1 MYAGHSVGVVV
12 PAYNEAGLV
21 GDVIREMPDYVDRL
35 YLIDD
40 ASTDR
45 TWAAIR
51 EAAARRAGTADVD
64 EPGETVT
71 TDGHGGTVVAEHSP
85 ETAASAAGGGSGVV
99 TTPSVSTA
107 EPDSTGPT
115 SNGAASTGFTSNG
128 QVDARAE
135 QTDSQ
140 HAEQVADRLTAA
152 ETIGEV
158 ICLRHA
164 ENRGAGGA
172 IKTGYLAAI
181 DDGVDI
187 VATVDADGQMNCETL
202 SELLDPLVADEADY
216 AKGNRFHDTE
226 VLRNMPPFRLTGN
239 LLLTGLTRIASGYW
253 GLRDPQNGFTA
264 TTRETLVE
272 ADIGTLWTY
281 YGYMNQLM
289 GRFSTNGVRIADVPM
304 ETIYDKEESSIEYG
318 PYIRK
323 VSLLLLRTFVLRLV
337 TKRGIAARTTAACYL
352 GGVFTVGASL
362 LAVVRG
368 DDGGVDGWGA
378 LVGALAFL
386 VGIVVDAVTPP
397 GVVRWEDR

>member
-1 MYAGHSVGVVV
+1 
-12 PAYNEAGLV
+12 
-21 GDVIREMPDYVDRL
+21 
-35 YLIDD
+35 
-40 ASTDR
+40 
-45 TWAAIR
+45 
-51 EAAARRAGTADVD
+51 
-64 EPGETVT
+64 
-71 TDGHGGTVVAEHSP
+71 
-85 ETAASAAGGGSGVV
+85 
-99 TTPSVSTA
+99 
-107 EPDSTGPT
+107 
-115 SNGAASTGFTSNG
+115 
-128 QVDARAE
+128 
-135 QTDSQ
+135 
-140 HAEQVADRLTAA
+140 
-152 ETIGEV
+152 
-158 ICLRHA
+158 
-164 ENRGAGGA
+164 
-172 IKTGYLAAI
+172 
-181 DDGVDI
+181 
-187 VATVDADGQMNCETL
+187 
-202 SELLDPLVADEADY
+202 LLDPLVADEADY